1 MHLWDVGGG
10 TGTDKGSS
18 VNFGTPLKL
27 AIVRPVFVVL
37 SLILLVLLV
46 AATFYRHDLSRARDR
61 LAQHPSLI
69 FHSAQWGDIEY
80 RVVGHGPSILISH
93 GITGGVDQAEDIVTR
108 WHNFTPAY
116 RFVFVSRFGYLRS
129 SMPKGATAHMQAAA
143 FAALLDHLGIDR
155 VVVAGNSA
163 GGAAAMWFALNLPER
178 TQGLILLSSAVP
190 GPVPAPIPEFVVRHD
205 ILYWAAIKIA
215 PGKLLGLLF
224 PRSVHLT
231 GQQKKFIIDNAF
243 MAGLPISKRADGIV
257 FDTKQSNPEV
267 NRIPYEQIRVPTL
280 LFQASDDA
288 RELAGGKLMAARIPH
303 SRLITMTGGHVLIGH
318 DEQIRHEIDQ
328 FVAQVEAVHRQ

>member
-1 MHLWDVGGG
+1 LPQQSAAALSS
-10 TGTDKGSS
+10 TKGSS
-18 VNFGTPLKL
+18 VSFGTLL
-27 AIVRPVFVVL
+27 MSAMVRPVFVVL
-37 SLILLVLLV
+37 SLVLLVLLV
-46 AATFYRHDLSRARDR
+46 AATFYRHVLGRARDR
-61 LAQHPSLI
+61 LAQHPSQI
-69 FHSAQWGDIEY
+69 FHTAQFGDIEY

-108 WHNFTPAY
+108 WRNITPAY

-129 SMPKGATAHMQAAA
+129 SMPKGATPQMQAAA
-143 FAALLDHLGIDR
+143 FAALLDRLGIDR

-163 GGAAAMWFALNLPER
+163 GGAAAMWFALNFPVR

-190 GPVPAPIPEFVVRHD
+190 GPSPAPIPEFVVRHD
-205 ILYWAAIKIA
+205 VLYWAAIKIA
-215 PGKLLGLLF
+215 PGKLLALLF

-231 GQQKKFIIDNAF
+231 APQKKFIIDNAF
-243 MAGLPISKRADGIV
+243 MAGLPISRRADGIG

-267 NRIPYEQIRVPTL
+267 NRIPLEQIRVPTL

-288 RELAGGKLMAARIPH
+288 RELAGGKLMEARIPH

-318 DEQIRHEIDQ
+318 DERIRREIDQ
-328 FVAQVEAVHRQ
+328 FVAQVEAVHPQ